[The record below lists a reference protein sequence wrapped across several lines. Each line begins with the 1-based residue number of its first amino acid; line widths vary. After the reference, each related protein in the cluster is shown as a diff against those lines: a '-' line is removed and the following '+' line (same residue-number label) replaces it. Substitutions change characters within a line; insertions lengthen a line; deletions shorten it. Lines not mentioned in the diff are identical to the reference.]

1 MYKIKIVSKST
12 LSQFHTTYMYMQSS
26 EIKTLDF
33 FKGILIF
40 LQNNNNL
47 TKRGFTIKITN
58 GTGKMW
64 SKKASES
71 LRVDLSYCQVV
82 LIVELNSMKLSIKS
96 LVNLKLN
103 FRLLLYIRT

>member
-1 MYKIKIVSKST
+1 
-12 LSQFHTTYMYMQSS
+12 
-26 EIKTLDF
+26 
-33 FKGILIF
+33 
-40 LQNNNNL
+40 
-47 TKRGFTIKITN
+47 
-58 GTGKMW
+58 MW

>member
-33 FKGILIF
+33 FKSILIF

-47 TKRGFTIKITN
+47 PKWGFTFKITN